1 MSNTPDWRP
10 LVAALGSRDA
20 RTVFA
25 RIVLRTEPDRILDG
39 LNPAKGRRAL
49 EVLTSSGLVTAENG
63 VLTVDENIFAAVLKA
78 QPVRPNQTGIERFFD
93 DEGRIDRYPA
103 NHDERVELLGIVAA
117 QVLAIGEVVG
127 EAEIT
132 ERLGRY
138 TDDPALLRRQLVD
151 HELLERTR
159 SGSEYARAVTAE
171 G

>member
-10 LVAALGSRDA
+10 LVAALANKDA

-39 LNPAKGRRAL
+39 LGPARGRRVLEAL
-49 EVLTSSGLVTAENG
+49 ASSGLVTAVDGE
-63 VLTVDENIFAAVLKA
+63 LTVDDDIFGTVLKA
-78 QPVRPNQTGIERFFD
+78 QTARPERTGVERFLD
-93 DEGRIDRYPA
+93 SDGRIERYPA
-103 NHDERVELLGIVAA
+103 GIDERIELLGVVSA

-132 ERLGRY
+132 ERLARY
-138 TDDPALLRRQLVD
+138 TDDPALLRRYLID

-159 SGSEYARAVTAE
+159 SGSEYARVVAPE
-171 G
+171 S